1 MVISKQGLIYMDKN
15 IDLYN
20 ATCRCMYCTCT
31 STKQKLTLPLS
42 WVQTFSGVWAFS
54 VAY

>member
-20 ATCRCMYCTCT
+20 ATCT